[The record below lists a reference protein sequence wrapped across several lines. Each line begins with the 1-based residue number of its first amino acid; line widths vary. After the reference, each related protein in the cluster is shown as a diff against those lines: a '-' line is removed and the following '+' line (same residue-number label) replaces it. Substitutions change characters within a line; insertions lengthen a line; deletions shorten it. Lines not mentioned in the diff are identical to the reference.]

1 MVDLDNS
8 QTSPRAATR
17 DLLRR
22 GQSRL
27 RLQTILRLRWLAVLG
42 QSATVLIVYW
52 VLSIDLPIGACL
64 AVISLSAWLNVALRI
79 RYPASQR
86 LKSTYAFLMLGYDVL
101 QLGALLF
108 LTGGLENP
116 FAFLLI
122 APVTVSASTLPPRIT
137 VALGGLAILVATLL
151 TEVHLPLPWFH
162 HSTFVLPLPYVLGVW
177 AAVVLGI
184 LFIGLYSW
192 RTAEE
197 ARRMAEALAAA
208 ELVLAREQKLS
219 ALDGLA
225 AAAAHG
231 LGTPLA
237 TIAVVAKELMRDA
250 KPDDPHYDDL
260 QLLRTQAE
268 RCRTILADLAGMGE
282 QPDFIVSRMP
292 ISHLLEEAVTPHRL
306 AAVPVA
312 VEVEV
317 GPTYQATP
325 GVAPPEPVMQ
335 RNPGVIY
342 GLGNLVENAI
352 DFASSKVEIKATWSK
367 DEVSI
372 EIGDDGA
379 GFPPHVLEQLGEP
392 FVTTRP
398 GHGHG
403 GDGENLD
410 EHIGMGLGF
419 FIAKTLL
426 ERSGARLELANRAK
440 PPGGAVVTVVWP
452 KARFEQVLEW
462 AGEQPSAAARRSLNQ
477 ASHQSQG

>member
-1 MVDLDNS
+1 MLSSPMVDPGNS
-8 QTSPRAATR
+8 QTNPRTITR
-17 DLLRR
+17 DWLTR
-22 GQSRL
+22 SETRL

-42 QSATVLIVYW
+42 QSATVLAVYL
-52 VLSIDLPIGACL
+52 VLGIDLPIGACL
-64 AVISLSAWLNVALRI
+64 AVISLSAWLNVALRM

-86 LKSTYAFLMLGYDVL
+86 LKSHYAFLMLGYDVL

-122 APVTVSASTLPPRIT
+122 APVTVSASTLPPRVT
-137 VALGGLAILVATLL
+137 VALGGLAVLVATLL
-151 TEVHLPLPWFH
+151 TEYHLPLPWFH
-162 HSTFVLPLPYVLGVW
+162 HSNFLLPLPYVLGIW

-197 ARRMAEALAAA
+197 ARRMAGALAAA

-250 KPDDPHYDDL
+250 KPSNPHYDDL
-260 QLLRTQAE
+260 VLLRAQAE
-268 RCRTILADLAGMGE
+268 RCRAILGDLAGMGE

-292 ISHLLEEAVTPHRL
+292 ISHLLEEVVAPHRI
-306 AAVPVA
+306 AAVPVD
-312 VEVEV
+312 VEVV
-317 GPTYQATP
+317 
-325 GVAPPEPVMQ
+325 VAPPHGEDGGTAAVEPVMQ

-352 DFASSKVEIKATWSK
+352 DFASSKVNVRATWS
-367 DEVSI
+367 DGEVSI
-372 EIGDDGA
+372 EIADDGE

-398 GHGHG
+398 GHGNG
-403 GDGENLD
+403 NGESLD

-426 ERSGARLELANRAK
+426 ERSGARLELANREH
-440 PPGGAVVTVVWP
+440 PPGGASVTVVWP
-452 KARFEQVLEW
+452 RARFEQALEPP
-462 AGEQPSAAARRSLNQ
+462 GERRPRH
-477 ASHQSQG
+477 AVGA